1 MEFQMKLFESLSKH
15 QPQALGVLRIMT
27 ALQFLEHG
35 SQKLFNFP
43 FSAQPHTLTGLT
55 TAAGIL
61 EFAGG
66 ILLALGLFTRP
77 VAFLL
82 AGEMA
87 IAYFMAHMPRD
98 FFPANNGGDAAISFC
113 FIFLYLIFAGPGAF
127 ALDNRRG
134 V

>member
-1 MEFQMKLFESLSKH
+1 MKLFESLA
-15 QPQALGVLRIMT
+15 QFRPQALGVLRIMT
-27 ALQFLEHG
+27 ALQFIEHG

-43 FSAQPHTLTGLT
+43 VSAQPHALTGLT

-87 IAYFMAHMPRD
+87 IAYFMAHFPRD
-98 FFPANNGGDAAISFC
+98 FFPANNGGDAAILFC
-113 FIFLYLIFAGPGAF
+113 FVFLYLFFAGSGAV
-127 ALDNRRG
+127 AI